1 MRTLAGR
8 LAVVLAVPALV
19 AGCSMFGEMFEGKK
33 VDYKSAGK
41 LPTLEVPPDLTR
53 PGRDERYT
61 MPDSNPSGTATF
73 SQYNAERQGVRSTA
87 SSAVLPTAENM
98 RVVRDGHHR
107 YLQVVGEQP
116 DKLWPVVREF
126 WQENGFLLTVDMPDA
141 GVMETDWA
149 ENRAKLPQDAI
160 RNALGK
166 LLEQV
171 YSTGERDKFRTRLE
185 RSPDGKST
193 EIFISHRGMVEQL
206 TGRSG
211 QYDSS
216 MWQPRPPD
224 PELEAEFLSRLMV
237 KLGAEDQRSRAQLAA
252 RGGREERA
260 KLVTAAGG
268 ASSLDVNEPFDR
280 AWRRVGLALDR
291 VGFTVEDRDRSKGI
305 YYVRYVDPS
314 KDGGTNA
321 GGGFLSKL
329 AFWRSTG
336 NEPSK
341 AEQYRVTVQQGGEA
355 SQVQVLNKDGQPDSS
370 STSKRILS
378 LLYDQL
384 K

>member
-1 MRTLAGR
+1 MKAPARIV
-8 LAVVLAVPALV
+8 VVLAVPALL

-53 PGRDERYT
+53 PGRDERYA
-61 MPDSNPSGTATF
+61 MPDTNPSGTATF

-98 RVVRDGHHR
+98 RVVRDGSHR
-107 YLQVVGEQP
+107 YLQVNEQP

-260 KLVTAAGG
+260 KLVTAGG
-268 ASSLDVNEPFDR
+268 AQTLDVKEPFDR

-314 KDGGTNA
+314 KDGGANS

-329 AFWRSTG
+329 AFWRSNS
-336 NEPSK
+336 NEPNK
-341 AEQYRVTVQQGGEA
+341 AEQYRVLVQQGGEA
-355 SQVQVLNKDGQPDSS
+355 SQVKVLNKDGQPDTG